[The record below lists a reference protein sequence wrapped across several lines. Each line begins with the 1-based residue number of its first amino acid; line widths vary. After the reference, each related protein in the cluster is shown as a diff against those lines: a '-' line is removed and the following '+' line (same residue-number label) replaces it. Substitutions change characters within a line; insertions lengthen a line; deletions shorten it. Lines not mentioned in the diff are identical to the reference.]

1 MKAHRSEP
9 HAIFNVSIVFLAALL
24 ISCLLKATALAQVG
38 GQNVNMVSGTNWPNG
53 DPFLQRQNEPS
64 IAVSTRNS
72 MHILGGA
79 NDYRTVDLEFS
90 LSGGAETGD
99 AWLGLFKSFD
109 GGLSWQSTLL
119 PGCQESVSQ
128 CKDNGA
134 LGGNFQAASDPV
146 VRAGTNGMFY
156 YAGLAFDRAP
166 STTTASAVSSVFV
179 ARYDDLNNNENS
191 DTITYLDTH
200 IVAAGN
206 SAQFLDKP
214 SLAVDIPRSGA
225 STCSFVANEPGMGSN
240 GGSLSVP
247 QSFPAGNVYLAYTD
261 FLQGTKANSTPTHL
275 MFTRSTDCG
284 VTWSVPVQLNTGT
297 TTSQGSAIAVNALNG
312 NVYVTWRQF
321 ASNGLPNAIMA
332 AVSTNAGRSF
342 SAPVQISSFQPFDQ
356 GTTGTSFRTNAYPSI
371 TTDMFGFVYVA
382 FSARGLSSSGDAR
395 IVVAG
400 SIDGKNWTPSIVV
413 DNPSQNA
420 RTDPSG
426 RGHQIMP
433 AITFA
438 QGRLTLL
445 YYDLRLDHY
454 AGFYSPNSS
463 SSTGYTET
471 LEPEGELAPPSPM
484 PSEIFTPFIDDYGL
498 TVRRHTLDLRVL
510 ELGLFPT
517 VVIGPSVL
525 ISQYEYGCCVNP
537 LLPDIEQI
545 KFNVPNLPLFDSG
558 QEPFLGDYVDIVPS
572 PWFVPSGNSW
582 KYNFMPSV
590 NPLFHA
596 TWTDNRDVVPPAN
609 GNWADYTPAVPPG
622 TLSVENGTPLPMCSN
637 GNEGMRNQN
646 IYTSQVTGGLVV
658 GAPGNA
664 KPLGTTINPTN
675 GSIVP
680 FQRAFA
686 VEAQNITGQT
696 IYVQMTIANQPTGGS
711 ASFLQFSKLTTL
723 QVTIPPYSSVS
734 RSVFV
739 TSTNA
744 EASVTVNVTQ
754 ISGIGGTTV
763 TNGLSGSTV
772 LNPDITNPN
781 ITNPNITNP
790 NITNPNITNY
800 EVTNPN
806 ITNPNIT
813 NPNITNPNIT
823 NPNITNPNITNP
835 NITNPNITN
844 TSAVNITAPNPN
856 ITNPNITNPNITNP
870 NITNPDITNGA
881 IQDVNYGITNEGNT
895 TSSYTVKLATF
906 SAPPGGIVFQL
917 ILNKLYQTPTA
928 QNCQLLQDTHWN
940 TVANIVNP
948 KLYQISDP
956 NLGNPNITNSAPT
969 EGSMTLN
976 PGETGYITARVVTPP
991 GVTPINPLNYIT
1003 PVTIAQA
1010 VNTQTVLANPGNT
1023 NLTSPPV
1030 YPQLTILNA
1039 ALPPTDRNDA
1049 SYSMQLT
1056 ALGGKPGARIWT
1068 IKAGGLP
1075 PGINLSS
1082 SGLISGTATTP
1093 GSYQVTIQVTD
1104 ANSPADI
1111 AVQNYVLN
1119 VSQTPLT
1126 TQSVMPP
1133 PDGVV
1138 GQQYVATP
1146 LAVTGGTTP
1155 YTFTATGLPP
1165 GLSINSSTGQITGI
1179 PTVGNPAGSPVM
1191 VTATDAAIPAE
1202 QQTYSPTIRI
1212 GAAIQIFPAAPATLA
1227 GGTLNVPYSNSQ
1239 LTATGGIGGLVF
1251 GPPTLPNGGLLSSNG
1266 QITFASPSVPSVSFT
1281 VSVHDQAN
1289 PNQTVTSGTYTINF
1303 GSGNIHFVAQPSN
1316 TVVNQTM
1323 TPAVA
1328 VQVLD
1333 SSAAAV
1339 PGAAVALTMTGPG
1352 TLGGSTIAT
1361 TDATGIAT
1369 FANLTVSAVGT
1380 ADTLQASVLGAMV
1393 TSNAFN
1399 ITAATAQACAPT
1411 PGPLL
1416 SWWPFNG
1423 NALDTRGG
1431 RPGTILG
1438 DTGGQSQFV
1447 SAQVGQGFKS
1457 GGEGILITTPTT
1469 PYLTPVNLTVGAWVR
1484 VDSLS
1489 NDATEQIVWQG
1500 DTGNTDFTTTPYSL
1514 GVLGNGSTAWVT
1526 YGGHSTFVGSA
1537 GPGKIV
1543 ATFSDGVNELDMF
1556 SNTALTPGV
1565 FYHVAIT
1572 WDGPSGGASI
1582 WINGALDQT
1591 SGPTPLAGLLTP
1603 TNPFQIGGIQGTGI
1617 GTESFNGVIDELQV
1631 WGNVLSQYQMQA
1643 IYGAGS
1649 AGQCQ
1654 NIWFTETNGSTNRI
1668 GSIAPDGSN
1677 ATEYTPPTAN
1687 GFPYNIT
1694 AGPDGNVWFTE
1705 NNPNNIG
1712 VFESLGGGVG
1722 IGEDPITYPPSDG
1735 SSSAYGAWGI
1745 ASGPDGNL
1753 WFTESHS
1760 PEDVSF
1766 VGNITTGG
1774 TINTFSTGFTRN
1786 PEGIVAAPDGNLWFA
1801 EPGTNTIG
1809 NIVPTSTSTV
1819 NHYTIPTSNSGSTT
1833 ITVGQDGNLW
1843 FTESAAN
1850 KIGVI
1855 TTGGAFPHEY
1865 PIPAGVNAVG
1875 IAAAGSGYQIGDIV
1889 TVVQAGASGGT
1900 FSVSAVDAN
1909 GRVIVSPPGLNLQS
1923 IGTGYSVSTAPS
1935 NTTGG
1940 HGTGLQV
1947 NVASTTNSFGPV
1959 AITLG
1964 PDGNVWF
1971 VAASGVA
1978 NNIIEVSPTGQFTA
1992 YPVPIGGSAEF
2003 ITAGPDG
2010 NIWYTDNF
2018 NSAIAQLVPST
2029 GVTTEFPTPTANSGP
2044 WGIGIGPA
2052 VQPVPAPPPNAQG
2065 SSPFGA
2071 PVITWTASPSSGVV
2085 GYNVYRSP
2093 IDNSV
2098 GPFVLVNSSLITGT
2112 TFTDLGASTT
2122 QCGGHTFYYF
2132 VTAVGTGKTE
2142 SQDSNQANAA
2152 VQGSC

>member
-1 MKAHRSEP
+1 MKEHHSES
-9 HAIFNVSIVFLAALL
+9 HAIFNVTISILVVLL
-24 ISCLLKATALAQVG
+24 ISWLLRAPAFAQVG
-38 GQNVNMVSGTNWPNG
+38 GQNVNMVSGTSWPNG

-64 IAVSTRNS
+64 IAVSTRNP

-79 NDYRTVDLEFS
+79 NDYRTVDLELA

-119 PGCQESVSQ
+119 PGCQESVPQ
-128 CKDNGA
+128 CKDDGA

-206 SAQFLDKP
+206 STQFLDKP

-225 STCSFVANEPGMGSN
+225 STCSFVANEPGTGSN

-261 FLQGTKANSTPTHL
+261 FLQGTKSNSTPTHL

-321 ASNGLPNAIMA
+321 ASNGLPNTIMA

-342 SAPVQISSFQPFDQ
+342 SAPSRISSFQPFDQ

-382 FSARGLSSSGDAR
+382 FSARGLSASGDAR

-400 SIDGKNWTPSIVV
+400 SIDGKNWTPSIMV
-413 DNPSQNA
+413 DNPSENA
-420 RTDPSG
+420 QTNPSG

-438 QGRLTLL
+438 QGRLSLL

-471 LEPEGELAPPSPM
+471 LEPEGELAPPSPI
-484 PSEIFTPFIDDYGL
+484 PSEVFTPFIDDYGL

-609 GNWADYTPAVPPG
+609 GNWMDYTPPVPPG

-711 ASFLQFSKLTTL
+711 ASFLQFSHLTTL
-723 QVTIPPYSSVS
+723 QVTIPQYSSVS

-763 TNGLSGSTV
+763 TNGLNGSTV

-856 ITNPNITNPNITNP
+856 ITNPDITNPNITNP

-881 IQDVNYGITNEGNT
+881 IQDVNYAMTNEGNT
-895 TSSYTVKLATF
+895 AASYTVKLATF
-906 SAPPGGIVFQL
+906 NAPPGSIVFQL
-917 ILNKLYQTPTA
+917 LLNKLYQTPTA

-956 NLGNPNITNSAPT
+956 DLGNPNITNAAPT

-1023 NLTSPPV
+1023 TLTSPPV
-1030 YPQLTILNA
+1030 YPQLTILSA

-1049 SYSMQLT
+1049 GYSIQLT
-1056 ALGGKPGARIWT
+1056 AIGGKPGALTWT

-1082 SGLISGTATTP
+1082 SGLISGTAMTP
-1093 GSYQVTIQVTD
+1093 GSYPVTIQVTD
-1104 ANSPADI
+1104 ANLPADV
-1111 AVQNYVLN
+1111 AAQNYVLN
-1119 VSQTPLT
+1119 VSLTPLT
-1126 TQSVMPP
+1126 TQFVMPP

-1165 GLSINSSTGQITGI
+1165 GLSISSSTGQITGT
-1179 PTVGNPAGSPVM
+1179 PTVPNPAGSPVM
-1191 VTATDAAIPAE
+1191 ITATDAATPAE
-1202 QQTYSPTIRI
+1202 QLTYNPTIRI
-1212 GAAIQIFPAAPATLA
+1212 GAMIQISPVAPATLA

-1239 LTATGGIGGLVF
+1239 LLATGGIGGLVF
-1251 GPPTLPNGGLLSSNG
+1251 GPPTLPNGGLLSSSG

-1289 PNQTVTSGTYTINF
+1289 PNQTVTSGTYTVNF
-1303 GSGNIHFVAQPSN
+1303 GSASIHFVTQPSN

-1323 TPAVA
+1323 TPAVS

-1333 SSAAAV
+1333 SSATPV
-1339 PGAAVALTMTGPG
+1339 PGIAVALAITGPG
-1352 TLGGSTIAT
+1352 NLGGATIAT
-1361 TDATGIAT
+1361 TNASGMAT

-1380 ADTLQASVLGAMV
+1380 GDTLQASALGAMV

-1399 ITAATAQACAPT
+1399 ITAATAPACVPT

-1423 NALDTRGG
+1423 NALDIRGG

-1438 DTGGQSQFV
+1438 DTGGLSQFV
-1447 SAQVGQGFKS
+1447 SAEVGQGFKS
-1457 GGEGILITTPTT
+1457 GGEGILITSPTT

-1500 DTGNTDFTTTPYSL
+1500 DIGNTDFTTTPYSL

-1526 YGGHSTFVGSA
+1526 YGAHSTFVGSA

-1591 SGPTPLAGLLTP
+1591 SGATSLAGLLTP
-1603 TNPFQIGGIQGTGI
+1603 TNPFQIGGIQGSGTGK
-1617 GTESFNGVIDELQV
+1617 ESFDGVIDELQV
-1631 WGNVLSQYQMQA
+1631 WGNVLSQYQMQT
-1643 IYGAGS
+1643 IYGAGA

-1654 NIWFTETNGSTNRI
+1654 NIWFTESNGTTNRI

-1677 ATEYTPPTAN
+1677 ATEYTSPTAN
-1687 GFPYNIT
+1687 GFPYNIV
-1694 AGPDGNVWFTE
+1694 AGPDNNVWFTE
-1705 NNPNNIG
+1705 NSSNKIG
-1712 VFESLGGGVG
+1712 VFNVG
-1722 IGEDPITYPPSDG
+1722 TSSFSEYSFLPTVGPGNGPIGITSGPDGRLWFADSASDTTHVDDVAG
-1735 SSSAYGAWGI
+1735 ITTTGTITDYAVPTHSSVPWGMT
-1745 ASGPDGNL
+1745 AGPDGNL
-1753 WFTESHS
+1753 WFTELGGGKIGQVS
-1760 PEDVSF
+1760 PGGVSTEF
-1766 VGNITTGG
+1766 TIPTAGASPTFITTGG
-1774 TINTFSTGFTRN
+1774 
-1786 PEGIVAAPDGNLWFA
+1786 DGNLWFGDSVNNSIDA
-1801 EPGTNTIG
+1801 ISPTGTF
-1809 NIVPTSTSTV
+1809 V
-1819 NHYTIPTSNSGSTT
+1819 HLY
-1833 ITVGQDGNLW
+1833 
-1843 FTESAAN
+1843 A
-1850 KIGVI
+1850 
-1855 TTGGAFPHEY
+1855 
-1865 PIPAGVNAVG
+1865 IPAGVNAVS
-1875 IAAAGSGYQIGDIV
+1875 IGSGGTGYVLGDVI
-1889 TVVQAGASGGT
+1889 TVVQPGASGGT
-1900 FSVSAVDAN
+1900 FSVTNVNTAGTVLTN
-1909 GRVIVSPPGLNLQS
+1909 GLALQS
-1923 IGTGYSVSTAPS
+1923 IGTGYSITPGVVS
-1935 NTTGG
+1935 TTGG
-1940 HGTGLQV
+1940 HGTGLTV
-1947 NVASTTNSFGPV
+1947 AVASTTNAFGP
-1959 AITLG
+1959 AGITLG

-1971 VAASGVA
+1971 AAGNPQSNV
-1978 NNIIEVSPTGQFTA
+1978 IEVTPSGQFTA
-1992 YPVPIGGSAEF
+1992 YALPNQESAQF
-2003 ITAGPDG
+2003 ITAGPDS
-2010 NIWYTDNF
+2010 NIWYTDYYSN
-2018 NSAIAQLVPST
+2018 AI
-2029 GVTTEFPTPTANSGP
+2029 GRVTLSSGAVTEFPTPTASSGP

-2052 VQPVPAPPPNAQG
+2052 VQPIPAPPTNAQG
-2065 SSPFGA
+2065 SSPFGS
-2071 PVITWTASPSSGVV
+2071 PVITWTASLSSGVV

-2093 IDNSV
+2093 VDNSL

-2122 QCGGHTFYYF
+2122 LCGGHTFYYF
-2132 VTAVGTGKTE
+2132 VTTVGTGKAE
-2142 SQDSNQANAA
+2142 SQDSNQANAP
-2152 VQGSC
+2152 VQGPC